1 MRFILDILILS
12 TLGCW
17 LVLSVVNH
25 FPRWK
30 DVLTRHDSFSLLPA
44 WSFFAPQPGTSDFHW
59 LFRDMLEDGTITPWT
74 ELTLVEERSIT
85 SVLFNPHKR
94 SLKTLLDI
102 AGELSSPSLN
112 QHGSKAVA
120 LSLGYLLL
128 LNHLNSIQHSAASI
142 QTQFMLM
149 TSSGARPSD
158 QPSVYFLSHFH
169 ILDTAMVS
177 S

>member
-1 MRFILDILILS
+1 MRFLSDMLILS
-12 TLGCW
+12 FLGCW
-17 LVLSVVNH
+17 LLLSAANH
-25 FPRWK
+25 LPRWK
-30 DVLTRHDSFSLLPA
+30 DSLAKYDSFSILPA
-44 WSFFAPQPGTSDFHW
+44 WSFFAPRPGTSDFHW
-59 LFRDMLEDGTITPWT
+59 LFRDLLEDGTLTPWT
-74 ELTLVEERSIT
+74 ELTLVEERSVT
-85 SVLFNPHKR
+85 SVLFNPRKR

-102 AGELSSPSLN
+102 AGELSSPTLN

-128 LNHLNSIQHSAASI
+128 LNHLNSIRHPDASI

-169 ILDTAMVS
+169 KLDAETVS